1 MLTLKRRPIEPAQPI
16 STPKPPAAERRIE
29 TTKVADEDV
38 RKLAYK
44 KWQQAGCPVSNG
56 VAFWLAAEGELR
68 GGRRR

>member
-16 STPKPPAAERRIE
+16 SAPKPPTAERRIE
-29 TTKVADEDV
+29 TTTVTDEDV

-56 VAFWLAAEGELR
+56 VEFWLAADGELR